1 MSHGHVMCVRV
12 CVPEIMLNCMSCEA
26 LPASNCWCV
35 YKRVSVCVRACAC
48 ACVCKCSLSI
58 RSVEHASMD
67 LCRRIL
73 LAQAF
78 CQTSCRQLGGSCALL
93 PVLVVGPVTCVQL
106 KAIRLTVDA
115 GIRDFDVPLA
125 TLSPLHLEICFHR
138 FTGPEKELGCVTHAR
153 HPKSVQLCMDVFES
167 LCLSLSLSLSLYVR
181 QNTDRGRGG
190 WGREKELKAVT
201 PSDNTSSLDSI
212 DRASTSTRSSA
223 KLCWTRASQPRS

>member
-1 MSHGHVMCVRV
+1 MCVRV

-93 PVLVVGPVTCVQL
+93 PVLVVG
-106 KAIRLTVDA
+106 ARS
-115 GIRDFDVPLA
+115 VPCPFA
-125 TLSPLHLEICFHR
+125 SKMHTKPMTPALHFAAAR
-138 FTGPEKELGCVTHAR
+138 MRRRVRANARTPERAR
-153 HPKSVQLCMDVFES
+153 VF
-167 LCLSLSLSLSLYVR
+167 R
-181 QNTDRGRGG
+181 IGG
-190 WGREKELKAVT
+190 VAL
-201 PSDNTSSLDSI
+201 
-212 DRASTSTRSSA
+212 RAR
-223 KLCWTRASQPRS
+223 RAARPER